1 MNSSSRLRKEL
12 YKRINETMD
21 IINSPSSGLTWD
33 QLFAYQ
39 ISLMNDFDLLH
50 VLNQACAEGF
60 KEGVEDMKNLTPEE
74 REEKDRRIKAEAE
87 ARKEQIRSR
96 ARELKAMG
104 ADVQQISKASLLSV
118 EEIEMLFC

>member
-12 YKRINETMD
+12 YKRINETID

-60 KEGVEDMKNLTPEE
+60 KEGLEDMKNLTPEE

-87 ARKEQIRSR
+87 ARKEQIRSM

>member
-12 YKRINETMD
+12 YKRINETID

-60 KEGVEDMKNLTPEE
+60 KEGLEDMKNLTPEE

-87 ARKEQIRSR
+87 ARKEQIRSM

-104 ADVQQISKASLLSV
+104 ADVQQISKALLLSV
-118 EEIEMLFC
+118 EEIEQL

>member
-50 VLNQACAEGF
+50 ALNQAFAEGF
-60 KEGVEDMKNLTPEE
+60 KEGLEDMKNLTPEE

-87 ARKEQIRSR
+87 ARKEQIRSM

-104 ADVQQISKASLLSV
+104 ADVQQISKALLLSV
-118 EEIEMLFC
+118 EEIEQL

>member
-60 KEGVEDMKNLTPEE
+60 KEGLEDMKNLTPEE

-87 ARKEQIRSR
+87 ARKEQIRSM

-104 ADVQQISKASLLSV
+104 ADVQQISKALLLSV
-118 EEIEMLFC
+118 EEIEQL

>member
-118 EEIEMLFC
+118 EEIEQL

>member
-12 YKRINETMD
+12 YKRINETID

-60 KEGVEDMKNLTPEE
+60 KEGLEDMKNLTPEE
-74 REEKDRRIKAEAE
+74 RGEKDRRIKAEAE
-87 ARKEQIRSR
+87 ARKEQIRSM

-104 ADVQQISKASLLSV
+104 ADVQQISKALLLSV
-118 EEIEMLFC
+118 EEIEQL

>member
-1 MNSSSRLRKEL
+1 MKSSSRLRKEL

-87 ARKEQIRSR
+87 ARKEQIRSM

-104 ADVQQISKASLLSV
+104 ADVQQISKALLLSV
-118 EEIEMLFC
+118 EEIEQL

>member
-50 VLNQACAEGF
+50 ELNHAFAEGF
-60 KEGVEDMKNLTPEE
+60 KEGLEDMKNLTPEE

-87 ARKEQIRSR
+87 ARKEQIRSM

-118 EEIEMLFC
+118 EEIEQL

>member
-1 MNSSSRLRKEL
+1 M
-12 YKRINETMD
+12 YKRINETID

-60 KEGVEDMKNLTPEE
+60 KEGLEDMKNLTPEE

-87 ARKEQIRSR
+87 ARKEQIRSM

-104 ADVQQISKASLLSV
+104 ADVQQISKALLLSV
-118 EEIEMLFC
+118 EEIEQL

>member
-1 MNSSSRLRKEL
+1 MKSSSRLRKEL

-60 KEGVEDMKNLTPEE
+60 KEGLEDMKNLTPEE

-87 ARKEQIRSR
+87 ARKEQIRSM

-104 ADVQQISKASLLSV
+104 ADVQQISKALLLSV
-118 EEIEMLFC
+118 EEIEQL

>member
-87 ARKEQIRSR
+87 ARKEQIRSM

-104 ADVQQISKASLLSV
+104 ADVQQISKALLLSV
-118 EEIEMLFC
+118 EEIEQL

>member
-1 MNSSSRLRKEL
+1 MKSSSRLRKEL

-87 ARKEQIRSR
+87 ARKEQIRSMAR
-96 ARELKAMG
+96 ALKAMG
-104 ADVQQISKASLLSV
+104 ADVQQISKALLLSV
-118 EEIEMLFC
+118 EEIEQL

>member
-50 VLNQACAEGF
+50 ELNHAFAEGF
-60 KEGVEDMKNLTPEE
+60 KEGLEDMKNLTPEE

-87 ARKEQIRSR
+87 ARKEQIRSM

-104 ADVQQISKASLLSV
+104 ADVQQISKALLLSV
-118 EEIEMLFC
+118 EEIEQL

>member
-1 MNSSSRLRKEL
+1 MKSSSRLRKEL

-60 KEGVEDMKNLTPEE
+60 KEGLEDMKNLTPEE

-87 ARKEQIRSR
+87 ARKEQIRSM

-104 ADVQQISKASLLSV
+104 ADVQQISKALLLSV

>member
-1 MNSSSRLRKEL
+1 MKSSSRLRKEL

-50 VLNQACAEGF
+50 ELNHAFAEGF
-60 KEGVEDMKNLTPEE
+60 KEGLEDMKNLTPEE

-87 ARKEQIRSR
+87 ARKEQIRSM

-104 ADVQQISKASLLSV
+104 ADVQQISKALLLSV
-118 EEIEMLFC
+118 EEIEQL